1 VGGFG
6 FGRIWALSSA
16 ILRICR
22 NLVMFGEDLTK
33 LSLVARMEN
42 LGVMK
47 FNLFEWW
54 SVAGG
59 GEVLGTSEPYM
70 GFGTPGGVPGGPPLV
85 ANDGK
90 VELMVR
96 TSYGGISTCFHRKE
110 TGRGF
115 DIAQ

>member
-42 LGVMK
+42 LSVMK
-47 FNLFEWW
+47 LNLFEWCTA
-54 SVAGG
+54 AGG
-59 GEVLGTSEPYM
+59 GGVGDFRAVHGVWNPWRGTRRA
-70 GFGTPGGVPGGPPLV
+70 TIGG
-85 ANDGK
+85 
-90 VELMVR
+90 
-96 TSYGGISTCFHRKE
+96 
-110 TGRGF
+110 
-115 DIAQ
+115 Q